1 LSGHSGGYL
10 NLPGNSEALELRT
23 QGLDVVRIRDY
34 NQPRREFKNLL
45 GKQLNVLTSAE
56 GHNME
61 SVSGIL
67 DDGQTLPPNRTR
79 GA

>member
-1 LSGHSGGYL
+1 LSGHPGGYL
-10 NLPGNSEALELRT
+10 KRPGNSEALESRT
-23 QGLDVVRIRDY
+23 QGLDVVRIRDD

-45 GKQLNVLTSAE
+45 GKQVNVLTSAD
-56 GHNME
+56 GHNLE
-61 SVSGIL
+61 SVSRIL